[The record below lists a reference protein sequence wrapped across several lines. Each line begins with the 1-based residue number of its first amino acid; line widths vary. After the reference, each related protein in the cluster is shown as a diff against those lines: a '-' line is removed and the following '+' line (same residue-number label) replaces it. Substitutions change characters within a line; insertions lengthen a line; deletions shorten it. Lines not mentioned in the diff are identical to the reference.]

1 MEQLEQRLGFL
12 RTRLQSAYD
21 GLGQSSGRPY
31 LYFVYSPDADQQV
44 RRFVDEL
51 FAMLPSM
58 HTIRIDLLDL
68 TMDALRGEEEGREAV
83 LLHPDPAISTV
94 APNDIADI
102 WQDELRVAMQ
112 QALEDIPPGSRPLIL
127 LEGLAALHP
136 LTNPTAVMEKFAEHS
151 LDNPAT
157 GRPVPIVLLVPGFRV
172 PNTSRMYYFLK
183 QSSPQ
188 LKMYRGEDA

>member
-51 FAMLPSM
+51 FTMLPSM

-83 LLHPDPAISTV
+83 LLHPDPAVSTM
-94 APNDIADI
+94 APSDIADL
-102 WQDELRVAMQ
+102 WQDELRITMQ
-112 QALEDIPPGSRPLIL
+112 QALEDVPPGSRPLFL

-172 PNTSRMYYFLK
+172 PNTGRMYYFLK
-183 QSSPQ
+183 QSSQQ
-188 LKMYRGEDA
+188 LKMYRGEDV

>member
-31 LYFVYSPDADQQV
+31 LYFVYAPDADRQV

-51 FAMLPSM
+51 FTMLPSL

-68 TMDALRGEEEGREAV
+68 TIDVLRGEEAGREAV
-83 LLHPDPAISTV
+83 LVHPDPAISTV
-94 APNDIADI
+94 APNDIADL
-102 WQDELRVAMQ
+102 WQDELRIAVQ
-112 QALEDIPPGSRPLIL
+112 QALEEVPPDVRPVIL

-151 LDNPAT
+151 LDHPAT

-183 QSSPQ
+183 QSSPH
-188 LKMYRGEDA
+188 LKMYRGEDV